1 MSTEMPAS
9 TGTSRPPMVGWI
21 VFAAMLLIVL
31 GSVAAIEG
39 LIAIIRGVYYVPHG
53 DQLIVFDTKTWGWV
67 TLLEGILLA
76 LIGLALWAGAGW
88 ARWTA
93 IFLVTVNLLSQLGWL
108 GNTAYPLWALVVV
121 TLDVVVIYALTV
133 RWAGYPEMVRAAR

>member
-9 TGTSRPPMVGWI
+9 TGTARPPMVGWI
-21 VFAAMLLIVL
+21 VFAAMLMIVL
-31 GSVAAIEG
+31 GSIAAFEG
-39 LIAIIRGVYYVPHG
+39 LIAIIRGQYFVAHG
-53 DQLIVFDTKTWGWV
+53 NQLVVFDTKTWGWV

-93 IFLVTVNLLSQLGWL
+93 IFLVAVHLLSQLGWL
-108 GNTAYPLWALVVV
+108 GNSAYPLWALVIV
-121 TLDVVVIYALTV
+121 TLDVVVLYALTV
-133 RWAGYPEMVRAAR
+133 RWAGYTELVRAAR